1 VNFMCSQRSKSIAD
15 MNGVVVFPIELTDYV
30 IEESA
35 KVTKRESEQ
44 FDWVN
49 SEDFSLEKMIER
61 G

>member
-1 VNFMCSQRSKSIAD
+1 